1 MQEEKNFEL
10 LKDALEDVAFADALG
25 DASTESAF
33 TELLAGKGIEL
44 SSEETAAYFD
54 AVRKGVAGEELDE
67 ESLDDVSGGCAGLAL
82 AVGVAAATYYLYKWY
97 KAKRSYGGGGG
108 HRF

>member
-67 ESLDDVSGGCAGLAL
+67 ESLDNVSGGIGLATCII
-82 AVGVAAATYYLYKWY
+82 VGACGYLYY
-97 KAKRSYGGGGG
+97 RYKRSIRY
-108 HRF
+108 